1 MATGS
6 GKTRTVIALT
16 DQLMRANWAK
26 RVLFLADRVALVKQA
41 ANAFKKHLPHAAPVN
56 LLTDKDK
63 EGRVFVSTYPTMIGL
78 IDEMQ
83 NGVRRFGAGHF
94 DLIIIDEAHRSIYQ
108 KYRAIFEYFDA
119 PLVGLTAT
127 PKNEIDRDTYSL
139 FELQKGVP
147 TDEYDLD
154 VAVSDKF
161 LVPFQAW
168 SIDLKFPTQGIKY
181 DDLSDEEKAEWDA
194 IEWDEDGN
202 VPNEVNSASVNK
214 WLFNTDTVD
223 KVLEHLML
231 NGHKVEGGNRLAKTI
246 IFAKNHKHA
255 VFIQERFDTHY
266 PHYKGQF
273 ARVID
278 FKTEYA
284 QNLIDDFSIPNKA
297 PHIAISVDMLDTG
310 IDVPEVLNLVFFK
323 IVRSKTK
330 FWQMIGR
337 GTRLSPDLFGLN
349 QDKQDFRIFDFCQN
363 FEFFN
368 QNPDIKESA
377 SSPSLNQR
385 LFMTRVELIGEM
397 QQSKAQ
403 DNTLQ
408 PLYTSIEDTL
418 YGEVEGMRLD
428 NFIVRPK
435 RHYVEKYQDKTAWQ
449 NLGDVERHELTEHLA
464 GLPSEKT
471 ENGELEAKQFD
482 YLMLRL

>member
-1 MATGS
+1 
-6 GKTRTVIALT
+6 
-16 DQLMRANWAK
+16 
-26 RVLFLADRVALVKQA
+26 
-41 ANAFKKHLPHAAPVN
+41 
-56 LLTDKDK
+56 
-63 EGRVFVSTYPTMIGL
+63 
-78 IDEMQ
+78 
-83 NGVRRFGAGHF
+83 
-94 DLIIIDEAHRSIYQ
+94 
-108 KYRAIFEYFDA
+108 
-119 PLVGLTAT
+119 
-127 PKNEIDRDTYSL
+127 
-139 FELQKGVP
+139 
-147 TDEYDLD
+147 
-154 VAVSDKF
+154 
-161 LVPFQAW
+161 
-168 SIDLKFPTQGIKY
+168 
-181 DDLSDEEKAEWDA
+181 
-194 IEWDEDGN
+194 
-202 VPNEVNSASVNK
+202 
-214 WLFNTDTVD
+214 
-223 KVLEHLML
+223 
-231 NGHKVEGGNRLAKTI
+231 LAKTI